1 MRILVVDDHQLF
13 ADGVAW
19 LIRQHYPDGVV
30 LQARDAVE
38 THAVFDRGE
47 EVDLILL
54 DLFLPGVN
62 GLSLLRQ
69 LQERGVWAPV
79 LMVSASESC
88 NDARLALDHGA
99 LGFLSK
105 STDGEGLHRAIE
117 TVFQGDIYLPEQ
129 WASLLSSRAPV
140 APDNA
145 SSTHLTARQHEIL
158 HLVSQ
163 GLANKLIADRLGLAE
178 NTIKGHLREIF
189 RLLRVKNRTSCIN
202 EAERLGLMRR

>member
-13 ADGVAW
+13 ADGVTW
-19 LIRQHYPDGVV
+19 LIHQYYPNGIV
-30 LQARDAVE
+30 LQARDAGE
-38 THAVFDRGE
+38 THALFDRGE

-62 GLSLLRQ
+62 GLTLLRQ
-69 LQERGVWAPV
+69 LQARGVWAPV
-79 LMVSASESC
+79 LMISASESC

-99 LGFLSK
+99 LGYLTK
-105 STDGEGLHRAIE
+105 STDGKGLHTAIK

-129 WASLLSSRAPV
+129 WASLLSSRNPEA
-140 APDNA
+140 AAGEA
-145 SSTHLTARQHEIL
+145 STQLTARQREIL

-163 GLANKLIADRLGLAE
+163 GLANKLIANRLGLAE

-189 RLLRVKNRTSCIN
+189 RLLRVSNRTSCIN